1 MEVLST
7 ITQIIRDLLIFVAV
21 MTALLVVL
29 IIVVAKLPN
38 DNPLKRLLTALT
50 YRVAATAAVGALAI
64 PIEPIPGLDA
74 VYDIAAPALLLLYW
88 FSFFWKARSLM
99 SDRPP
104 LSPRKSIPDGR

>member
-7 ITQIIRDLLIFVAV
+7 ITEIIRDLLIFVAV
-21 MTALLVVL
+21 MTALLIVL

-50 YRVAATAAVGALAI
+50 YRVAATVAAGALAI

-74 VYDIAAPALLLLYW
+74 VYDVGAPVLLLLYW
-88 FSFFWKARSLM
+88 FSFFWNARSM
-99 SDRPP
+99 VSNRPP
-104 LSPRKSIPDGR
+104 LPPGKGVPDGR

>member
-1 MEVLST
+1 MQVLST
-7 ITQIIRDLLIFVAV
+7 ISEIVRDLLIFVVV

-50 YRVAATAAVGALAI
+50 YQVAATAAVGALAI

-74 VYDIAAPALLLLYW
+74 VYDIGAPALLLLYW
-88 FSFFWKARSLM
+88 LSFFWNARSM
-99 SDRPP
+99 VSDRPP
-104 LSPRKSIPDGR
+104 LPRRKDIPDGR